1 MAWRLEVHLRVSD
14 GSTATLTD
22 KAPVFDGDDVL
33 IPGAEL
39 PMTIEI
45 PCDIL
50 GRTALTA
57 TVRLHFAL
65 EDGTGKSTFDVTEND
80 LIVRS

>member
-1 MAWRLEVHLRVSD
+1 MQPPATFRLNELSVKLLVERGDPTRCWIDEEWPGQVEVHLRVSD

-39 PMTIEI
+39 PMDIEI
-45 PCDIL
+45 P
-50 GRTALTA
+50 
-57 TVRLHFAL
+57 
-65 EDGTGKSTFDVTEND
+65 
-80 LIVRS
+80 